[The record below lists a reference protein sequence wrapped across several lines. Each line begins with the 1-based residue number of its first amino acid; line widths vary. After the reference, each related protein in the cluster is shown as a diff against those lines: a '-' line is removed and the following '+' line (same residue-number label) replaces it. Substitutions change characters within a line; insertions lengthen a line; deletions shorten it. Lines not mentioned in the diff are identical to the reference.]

1 MAQVVECF
9 LSKHEVLSSYCYTHK
24 KKKKEKEKKKKG
36 GRRSNRSTRE
46 IVCMGDF
53 S

>member
-24 KKKKEKEKKKKG
+24 KKKKKKKK
-36 GRRSNRSTRE
+36 RKKKE
-46 IVCMGDF
+46 EEEAIEAQEK
-53 S
+53 